1 MICTIWNHGFRVGYV
16 CMTRLLRTFLPGG
29 ICMARLLHGIP
40 KRQIYDLDDI
50 IIDVI
55 CTMRDCYTKTIIK
68 YVSREFDP
76 IE

>member
-1 MICTIWNHGFRVGYV
+1 
-16 CMTRLLRTFLPGG
+16 
-29 ICMARLLHGIP
+29 MARLLHGIP